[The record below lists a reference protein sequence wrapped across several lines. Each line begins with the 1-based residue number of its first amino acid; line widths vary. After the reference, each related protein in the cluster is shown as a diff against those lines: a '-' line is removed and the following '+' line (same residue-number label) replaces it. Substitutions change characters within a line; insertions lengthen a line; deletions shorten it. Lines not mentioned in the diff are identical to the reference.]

1 MRVIRQLKKKSTI
14 FTHLCGL
21 TRFSRTLSELG
32 FRETVGGETGGGQR
46 ADKTEFALG
55 RMVRKTQPCA
65 PIMICE
71 EFGSRSKIAKV
82 ARVESRLNH
91 VVNEGRLPA
100 SVARGQLLH

>member
-1 MRVIRQLKKKSTI
+1 MDLPVLVA
-14 FTHLCGL
+14 
-21 TRFSRTLSELG
+21 RFRWWVSRESVEGGNGGKELAKLNSRSG
-32 FRETVGGETGGGQR
+32 CI
-46 ADKTEFALG
+46 
-55 RMVRKTQPCA
+55 VRKTQPCA
-65 PIMICE
+65 PIMIGE

>member
-1 MRVIRQLKKKSTI
+1 M
-14 FTHLCGL
+14 
-21 TRFSRTLSELG
+21 G
-32 FRETVGGETGGGQR
+32 FRETVGENGGQR

-55 RMVRKTQPCA
+55 RIVRKTQPCA